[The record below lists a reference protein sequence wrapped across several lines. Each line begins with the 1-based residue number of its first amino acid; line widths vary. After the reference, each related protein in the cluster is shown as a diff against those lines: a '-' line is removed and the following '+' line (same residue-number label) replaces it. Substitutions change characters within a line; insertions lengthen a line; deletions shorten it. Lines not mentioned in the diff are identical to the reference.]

1 MFAQTSRDGPR
12 TETSSG
18 YEGGMELDGPR
29 TLHVSRVVDL
39 PPRTAAAAFDALV
52 PGAAPADFAIRR
64 AYRRLAISRRIRVAV
79 EVELV
84 HRSGGWCEVGVRPC
98 GRSVPVEG
106 GPKRERYFGTA
117 IPMVTGIADSMV
129 VAVDAWMD
137 LALQG

>member
-1 MFAQTSRDGPR
+1 MEDTTTSV
-12 TETSSG
+12 
-18 YEGGMELDGPR
+18 
-29 TLHVSRVVDL
+29 TLYVCQAVHL
-39 PPRTAAAAFDALV
+39 PPLTAAAAFDEVL
-52 PGAAPADFAIRR
+52 PGGATSLAAPAIRR
-64 AYRRLAISRRIRVAV
+64 ARARLRVQRHRTIDV